1 MTQHIETRAE
11 DTAGTAPRIGR
22 RGIVGLCV
30 ASLVS
35 GALVLL
41 LLARLVSAG
50 NNLGADPTS
59 PLVGHQ
65 APDFTITVWNGA
77 ARQTVHLADLRG
89 KPVVVNFW
97 ASWCEPCREEQLVL
111 SEAWARYQARGVA
124 FVGIAFK
131 DNRQDGVAFLNQLH
145 VAYPCGAGVSDA
157 TPIDYAVTGPPE
169 TAFIDRHGVVVKKV
183 VGQLDDGT
191 LNRAIQALLE

>member
-1 MTQHIETRAE
+1 MTQHSETRTQ
-11 DTAGTAPRIGR
+11 DTARTAPRIGR
-22 RGIVGLCV
+22 RGILGLFV

-41 LLARLVSAG
+41 LLARLISAG
-50 NNLGADPTS
+50 NSLGANPTS

-111 SEAWARYQARGVA
+111 SEAWAKYQARGVV
-124 FVGIAFK
+124 FIGIAFK
-131 DNRQDGVAFLNQLH
+131 DSRQDGAAFLSQL
-145 VAYPCGAGVSDA
+145 
-157 TPIDYAVTGPPE
+157 
-169 TAFIDRHGVVVKKV
+169 
-183 VGQLDDGT
+183 
-191 LNRAIQALLE
+191 